1 MFSQTDPKRVSVLS
15 EALGPFKRRFA
26 WAAAYFG
33 VIVLIGMVGYRLI
46 EQWDWFSALYMSVTT
61 VSSVGFME
69 VEPLSTAGRA
79 FTIVLLGFAV
89 TGLGI
94 WWGLITA
101 LIVELDLAGLL
112 RRRRIM
118 SQISE
123 LKDHFIV
130 CGGGRMGRVVID
142 ELYTARKPFV
152 LVERDP
158 AQGAGIQALYPD
170 VLLINDD
177 ATKEHTLTMAG
188 VERASGLAACLT
200 EDGDNLML
208 CLTARGMCPHL
219 TIVARAAFQESL
231 DKLRRAGAD
240 HVMSPIVTGG
250 LRIASMLLR
259 PSVVSYLDVAT
270 TGADEM
276 ALRLEETSIPAT
288 SSLVGHSLAEA
299 KIPQRTGLIVM
310 ALHHGGRAGPATHNP
325 GPETILRSG
334 DVLIVL
340 GRQDQ
345 IQRLRE
351 YVERGQP

>member
-1 MFSQTDPKRVSVLS
+1 MS
-15 EALGPFKRRFA
+15 EALGPFWRRFA
-26 WAAAYFG
+26 WAGVYF
-33 VIVLIGMVGYRLI
+33 IVVSLIGTVGYRFI
-46 EQWDWFSALYMSVTT
+46 ERWEWFNSFYMSVTT

-69 VEPLSTAGRA
+69 VEPLSPAGRA
-79 FTIVLLGFAV
+79 FTMVLIFFAV

-101 LIVELDLAGLL
+101 LIVELDLSGLL

-118 SQISE
+118 RKVSD
-123 LKDHFIV
+123 LTNHFIV
-130 CGGGRMGRVVID
+130 CGGGRMGRVVVE
-142 ELYTARKPFV
+142 ELYTSGKPFV
-152 LVERDP
+152 VIERD
-158 AQGAGIQALYPD
+158 AASGAAILDQYPG
-170 VLLINDD
+170 VLLITGD
-177 ATKEHTLTMAG
+177 ATKEHTLTEAG

-200 EDGDNLML
+200 DDAENLLL
-208 CLTARGMCPHL
+208 CLTARGMRADM
-219 TIVARAAFQESL
+219 TIVARAAYQESL

-276 ALRLEETSIPAT
+276 ALRLEETDIQES
-288 SSLVGHSLAEA
+288 SSLVGRSLAEA

-310 ALHHGGRAGPATHNP
+310 SVRHRRGGGTATHNP
-325 GPETILRSG
+325 GPETRLEAG

-340 GRQDQ
+340 GRQEQ
-345 IQRLRE
+345 IQELRG
-351 YVERGQP
+351 YIRKGR

>member
-1 MFSQTDPKRVSVLS
+1 MSSHPQYKRVSVLS
-15 EALGPFKRRFA
+15 EALGPFKRRFV
-26 WAAAYFG
+26 WAGAYFG
-33 VIVLIGMVGYRLI
+33 VIVLAGMIGYRAI
-46 EQWDWFSALYMSVTT
+46 ERWGWFNAFYMSVTT

-69 VEPLSTAGRA
+69 VQPLSAVGRG
-79 FTIVLLGFAV
+79 FTVVLICFAV

-118 SQISE
+118 NKIAE
-123 LKDHFIV
+123 LKNHFIV
-130 CGGGRMGRVVID
+130 CGGGRMGRVVIE
-142 ELYTARKPFV
+142 ELYTAGKSFV
-152 LVERDP
+152 LIERDR
-158 AQGAGIQALYPD
+158 AQVAAIQSVYPD
-170 VLLINDD
+170 VLVIQDD
-177 ATKEHTLTMAG
+177 ATKEHTLTLAG
-188 VERASGLAACLT
+188 VERAGGLAACLT
-200 EDGDNLML
+200 EDGDNLLL
-208 CLTARGMCPHL
+208 CLTARGMCPNL

-276 ALRLEETSIPAT
+276 ALRLEETSLPAT
-288 SSLVGHSLAEA
+288 SPLVGHSLAEA

-310 ALHHGGRAGPATHNP
+310 ALHHGGLSGPATHNP
-325 GPETILRSG
+325 GPETVLQGG

-351 YVERGQP
+351 YAERGQP

>member
-1 MFSQTDPKRVSVLS
+1 MTKI
-15 EALGPFKRRFA
+15 A
-26 WAAAYFG
+26 
-33 VIVLIGMVGYRLI
+33 
-46 EQWDWFSALYMSVTT
+46 
-61 VSSVGFME
+61 
-69 VEPLSTAGRA
+69 
-79 FTIVLLGFAV
+79 
-89 TGLGI
+89 
-94 WWGLITA
+94 
-101 LIVELDLAGLL
+101 
-112 RRRRIM
+112 
-118 SQISE
+118 E

-130 CGGGRMGRVVID
+130 CGGGRMGRVVIE
-142 ELYTARKPFV
+142 ELYTARKRFV

-158 AQGAGIQALYPD
+158 AQVVKIQTQYPD
-170 VLLINDD
+170 VLVITDD
-177 ATKEHTLTMAG
+177 ATKEHTLTEAG
-188 VERASGLAACLT
+188 VDRASGLAACLT

-208 CLTARGMCPHL
+208 CLTARGLCPGL

-276 ALRLEETSIPAT
+276 ALRLEETTIPAQ
-288 SSLVGHSLAEA
+288 SSLVGRSLAEV

-310 ALHHGGRAGPATHNP
+310 ALHHGGRSGPATHNP
-325 GPETILRSG
+325 GPETVLQSG

-351 YVERGQP
+351 YAERGHP

>member
-1 MFSQTDPKRVSVLS
+1 MPSRSDHKRVSLLS

-26 WAAAYFG
+26 WAGAYFG
-33 VIVLIGMVGYRLI
+33 VTVLLGMVGYRLI
-46 EQWDWFSALYMSVTT
+46 EGWDWFSAFYMSVTT
-61 VSSVGFME
+61 ISSVGFME
-69 VEPLSTAGRA
+69 VEPLSVVGRG
-79 FTIVLLGFAV
+79 FTVVLIVFAV

-94 WWGLITA
+94 WWGLTTA

-112 RRRRIM
+112 RRRRTMKKIA
-118 SQISE
+118 E

-130 CGGGRMGRVVID
+130 CGGGRMGRVVTE
-142 ELYTARKPFV
+142 ELYTAGKPFV
-152 LVERDP
+152 LVERDR
-158 AQGAGIQALYPD
+158 AQVAAIQAQYPD
-170 VLLINDD
+170 ALLINDD
-177 ATKEHTLTMAG
+177 ATKEHTLTVAG
-188 VERASGLAACLT
+188 VEKASGLAACLT

-208 CLTARGMCPHL
+208 CLTARGMCPDL

-276 ALRLEETSIPAT
+276 ALRLEETTIPAS
-288 SSLVGHSLAEA
+288 SSLVGSSLAEA

-310 ALHHGGRAGPATHNP
+310 ALHHGGRSGPATHNP
-325 GPETILRSG
+325 GPETVLQTG

-345 IQRLRE
+345 IQGLRE